1 MGFFRKIAS
10 IVSIAAILVTL
21 SVDGAAQ
28 ADSAQQPKS
37 IILLIGD
44 GMGINQARAA
54 DIYTREIMGRS
65 MAINSIRTRGV
76 TTTYSANSE
85 VTDSAAAATALFSG
99 YKSDNG
105 VINMLPHGRKVL
117 TIAQAAKKAG
127 LSVGVVSTTRLT
139 HATPAAVY
147 SHSRRRDDENFIAEQ
162 LTELAPEV
170 AMAGGVRHFMPQG
183 KKGSKRNDDKDLI
196 AVMKSK
202 GYAYVTNAGELKSID
217 PRKNDRLLGLFA
229 MSHMDYEL
237 DRENVPKLGS
247 QPSLADM
254 TQAALSILE
263 KNPKGFFVMIEGGRI
278 DHACHAHDIKAA
290 IDETLAFDNAVSA
303 ALEYRK
309 EHPDVLVLVTGDHET
324 GGLGLGR
331 GTQYALALTELKPL
345 KNSLE
350 YVSHQILN
358 DPVKLDEY
366 LNAAGFELTED
377 ERAFLVKNR
386 PETKAAAVAQ
396 LHNYPRIDESV
407 VSWIHYALSSIES
420 KRAGIG
426 WTSYAH
432 TAQPVITY
440 AAGPGEEEFAGFYDN
455 TDVAK
460 KMFNLL
466 GLPLEEP
473 YHGGGV
479 NVHRESSRSAPE
491 DGRQRRRP
499 TRASLGGPQCPSPD
513 AR

>member
-1 MGFFRKIAS
+1 MSFFGKIAT
-10 IVSIAAILVTL
+10 IVGIIAILVTP
-21 SVDGAAQ
+21 SVDGTAQ
-28 ADSAQQPKS
+28 ADSAQRPKS

-44 GMGINQARAA
+44 GMGINQARSA
-54 DIYTREIMGRS
+54 DIYAREIMGRT
-65 MAINSIRTRGV
+65 MVINSICTRGV
-76 TTTYSANSE
+76 TTTYSSNSE
-85 VTDSAAAATALFSG
+85 ITDSAAAATALLSG

-105 VINMLPHGRKVL
+105 MINMLPDGRKVF

-139 HATPAAVY
+139 HATPAAMY
-147 SHSRRRDDENFIAEQ
+147 SYSRRRDDENFIAEQ
-162 LTELAPEV
+162 LPELAPEV
-170 AMAGGVRHFMPQG
+170 AMAGGMRHFIPQS

-196 AVMKSK
+196 DVMKNE
-202 GYAYVTNAGELKSID
+202 GYAYVTDADELAATDFGKI
-217 PRKNDRLLGLFA
+217 DRLLGLFA

-237 DRENVPKLGS
+237 DRETVPKLGS

-263 KNPKGFFVMIEGGRI
+263 KSPKGFFLMIEGGRI

-290 IDETLAFDNAVSA
+290 IYETLALDDAVCV

-309 EHPDVLVLVTGDHET
+309 GHPDVLVLVTGDHET

-331 GTQYALALTELKPL
+331 GTKYALALAQLKPL

-350 YVSHQILN
+350 YVSHQILR
-358 DPVKLDEY
+358 DPAKLDEW
-366 LNAAGFELTED
+366 LDAAGFELTED

-386 PETKAAAVAQ
+386 PETKVDAVAQ
-396 LHNYPRIDESV
+396 LHNYARIDEYA
-407 VSWIHYALSSIES
+407 VSWIHFALSSIENG
-420 KRAGIG
+420 RAGIG

-455 TDVAK
+455 TDIAK
-460 KMFNLL
+460 KMFKLL
-466 GLPLEEP
+466 GLPLEESGTSSGK
-473 YHGGGV
+473 YGGA
-479 NVHRESSRSAPE
+479 H
-491 DGRQRRRP
+491 
-499 TRASLGGPQCPSPD
+499 
-513 AR
+513 